1 VFKQFAPLIPKKIQA
16 LFQKKGKSKKDWFF
30 IGMLVV
36 CSVVMVKYVLV
47 AGVTRW
53 LSSEE

>member
-16 LFQKKGKSKKDWFF
+16 LFQKKSKSKRDWFF
-30 IGMLVV
+30 IGMLAI

-47 AGVTRW
+47 AGVMRW